1 MDKELS
7 MVESSIFTVLIAEP
21 CAAVPLDP
29 RCVLHNSRNRFVS
42 QIPDPPPPLC
52 SPGAVWNIRGNSDND
67 EYKLILIL
75 EVMLMAFEMVKNE
88 DTHSQ
93 EMDME
98 DKTQRIM
105 FLTLGIMMVLAAA
118 FLYLLC
124 H

>member
-1 MDKELS
+1 MQLFLLILGVFS
-7 MVESSIFTVLIAEP
+7 TTLGIVLYHKSLTLLLL
-21 CAAVPLDP
+21 CALL
-29 RCVLHNSRNRFVS
+29 VLFGTLEVNSY
-42 QIPDPPPPLC
+42 
-52 SPGAVWNIRGNSDND
+52 ND

-105 FLTLGIMMVLAAA
+105 FLTLGVMMVLAAA